1 MHVTCIGPRALESA
15 GSQNVPCATA
25 AARFVETLLSNEPW
39 NFMEF
44 PYLLMLISVPEGG
57 DVYRTLACVKCVAV
71 AMSGAQPMP
80 WTNFVMEWCGIV
92 LEWGIPQ
99 PRATQQ
105 QGKLWPMGFWGSLVS
120 DEP

>member
-1 MHVTCIGPRALESA
+1 
-15 GSQNVPCATA
+15 
-25 AARFVETLLSNEPW
+25 
-39 NFMEF
+39 
-44 PYLLMLISVPEGG
+44 MLISVPEGG

-80 WTNFVMEWCGIV
+80 WTV

-99 PRATQQ
+99 PRANKNN
-105 QGKLWPMGFWGSLVS
+105 GENDGPWDFWGTLVS

>member
-1 MHVTCIGPRALESA
+1 MNHGILWS
-15 GSQNVPCATA
+15 S
-25 AARFVETLLSNEPW
+25 
-39 NFMEF
+39 

-105 QGKLWPMGFWGSLVS
+105 QGKLWPMGFWGTLVS